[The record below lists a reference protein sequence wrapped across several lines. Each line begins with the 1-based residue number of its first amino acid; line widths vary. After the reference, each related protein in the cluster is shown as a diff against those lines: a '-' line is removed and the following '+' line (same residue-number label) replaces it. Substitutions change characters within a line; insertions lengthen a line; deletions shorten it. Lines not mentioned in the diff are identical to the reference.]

1 MASLDLHG
9 DEHKERGAERETD
22 SCKDTQS
29 APGLLTPS
37 GSTKRARSYMLITT
51 NNALYLNALSQV
63 FPSYTAEAEM
73 KAFLDSLRLTIT
85 LFIVSSCER
94 GFKGYNLTVASAF

>member
-1 MASLDLHG
+1 
-9 DEHKERGAERETD
+9 
-22 SCKDTQS
+22 
-29 APGLLTPS
+29 
-37 GSTKRARSYMLITT
+37 MLITT

-63 FPSYTAEAEM
+63 FPSYTAEAEI